1 MPCCLVG
8 CFALIGPRFA
18 AVVWWL
24 FDQGRWKV
32 VFDDNIVLPL
42 LGILVVPWTTLAY
55 VWVAPGGVDGL
66 EWILVGIGLLLD
78 IGSWLGGYGNRTR
91 YETYYRE
98 RF

>member
-24 FDQGRWKV
+24 FDQGRWAV
-32 VFDDNIVLPL
+32 VFNDNIILPL
-42 LGILVVPWTTLAY
+42 LGILLVPWTTLAY

-66 EWILVGIGLLLD
+66 EWIVIGIGLFLD
-78 IGSWLGGYGNRTR
+78 IGSWLGGYGNRSQ
-91 YETYYRE
+91 YQTYYRE